1 MVLSNLQKAVGVN
14 AVANATADNTEMAD
28 MTCIFVEGL
37 GPTHTS
43 FIENSIG
50 AGAHLSGLNQLFS
63 GYSILGEL
71 VVGPVFKLPRP
82 YNRSGASGQ
91 AQTWTAGP
99 SNSVVQS
106 ALEFAGIGH
115 LFLVFWC
122 AKKEPPD
129 HFRPPVIWWHMG
141 QMHHNL
147 AQFVDHGR
155 LLNLFFGSSQTD
167 DWLPRYGH
175 FKFCL
180 TCLDMACKLCVNSV
194 KLTVF

>member
-1 MVLSNLQKAVGVN
+1 MYTRTCPACMQQAVPDLTSPRVLQSPG
-14 AVANATADNTEMAD
+14 
-28 MTCIFVEGL
+28 
-37 GPTHTS
+37 
-43 FIENSIG
+43 G
-50 AGAHLSGLNQLFS
+50 AGAHLSGLNNLFF
-63 GYSILGEL
+63 GYSILGESVL
-71 VVGPVFKLPRP
+71 GPVLPRP
-82 YNRSGASGQ
+82 QNQSGASGQ

-99 SNSVVQS
+99 SNSVVQG
-106 ALEFAGIGH
+106 AVEFAEIGH

-129 HFRPPVIWWHMG
+129 HFRSPVIWWRMD

-175 FKFCL
+175 FKFRL
-180 TCLDMACKLCVNSV
+180 TCLDMACRLCVKFYVHCKLCQ
-194 KLTVF
+194 TY